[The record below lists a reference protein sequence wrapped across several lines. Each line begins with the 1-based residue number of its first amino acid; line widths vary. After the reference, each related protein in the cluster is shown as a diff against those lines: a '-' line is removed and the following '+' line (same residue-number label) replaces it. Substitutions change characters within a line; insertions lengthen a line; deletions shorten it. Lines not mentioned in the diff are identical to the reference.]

1 MEINYNYEVDFKL
14 SNERKYSDW
23 INRVLD
29 SEGYG
34 LGELAY
40 VFCNDGYLLNLNQK
54 FLDHD
59 TLTDIITFDYCN
71 GKVLSGDV
79 FISVERVKDNA
90 ATYDVDFDD
99 ELLRVMAH
107 GLLHLMGYGDKTEDE
122 VKQMREKENEKTKLF
137 HVEH

>member
-1 MEINYNYEVDFKL
+1 MEISYNYEVEFIL

-23 INRVLD
+23 IGRILD
-29 SEGYG
+29 SEGYA

-40 VFCNDGYLLNLNQK
+40 VFCNDSYLLNLNQR
-54 FLDHD
+54 FLDHN

-71 GKVLSGDV
+71 ERVLSGDI

-90 ATYDVDFDD
+90 ETYDVDFDD

-107 GLLHLMGYGDKTEDE
+107 GLLHLMGYGDKAEDE